1 MKKLATSKYWSLY
14 LIAII
19 VAINFAASQL
29 HYRLDLTK
37 EKRYTLSEPTKK
49 LLKNLDDNINIDI
62 FLKGDMK
69 AGIKKLSKST
79 EELLSEFKEYGNG
92 KIHFRFFDPLTD
104 LDDSAKKLLI
114 DSLYRMGIQPMNLV
128 AQTKKGE
135 EQSERFVLPG
145 AIVKYKDRI
154 FPVDLL
160 KGVSNTGENTL
171 YNNAEALLEYKFA
184 NAIDKITEK
193 RVPAVGYAVG
203 NGEPLDLHNGGA
215 IDFSVYN
222 LVEGLRKNYNFG
234 IVKLDSIDII
244 PAVFNAIIMV
254 KPTNKFTDNEKLKL
268 DQYVMHGGNII
279 FMIDNLHTEMDSL
292 RLDKETLAYDRGLN
306 LEDLFFKYGARVNQ
320 DLVQDMQ
327 CATINF
333 VVGMSGGKPQMQLLP
348 WPYFPLLSGSL
359 THPISKNLDP
369 VYSKFTNSIDTV
381 KANGI
386 QKTVLLQ
393 TSANGRI
400 VGAPAIISF
409 ESVKVAND
417 PRIFNQP
424 NIPAAVLLEGKFS
437 SLYANRMSSSM
448 IDTLANI
455 YKQPFLPAGEKKSK
469 IIICASAEI
478 VMNDISQRG
487 PLPMGYNK
495 DIDYTFANQD
505 YIQNCLDYLTSTS
518 GILETRS
525 KDFTL
530 RLLDPKKLEDNRSFW
545 QFMNIMLPLTLVII
559 AGFIFQWIRKRKYSG

>member
-1 MKKLATSKYWSLY
+1 MSKPDSSKYGWLY
-14 LIAII
+14 LMA
-19 VAINFAASQL
+19 VMVVINLIASQY

-37 EKRYTLSEPTKK
+37 EKRYTLSKPTKK
-49 LLKNLDDNINIDI
+49 LLSNLDDNINIDI
-62 FLKGDMK
+62 FLKGDLK

-79 EELLSEFKEYGNG
+79 EELLTEFKEYGNG

-104 LDDSAKKLLI
+104 LDDSAKKLLV
-114 DSLYRMGIQPMNLV
+114 DSLFRMGIQPMNLV
-128 AQTKKGE
+128 AQSKKGE

-160 KGVSNTGENTL
+160 KGVSNADENTL

-193 RVPAVGYAVG
+193 NLAAIGYVVG
-203 NGEPLDLHNGGA
+203 NGEPLDPQNGGA
-215 IDFSVYN
+215 NVLSVYN
-222 LVEGLRKNYNFG
+222 LVQGLRKNYNFG

-244 PAVFNAIIMV
+244 PSVFNAIIIV
-254 KPTNKFTDNEKLKL
+254 KPINKFSDNEKLKL

-279 FMIDNLHTEMDSL
+279 FMIDNLHAEMDSL

-333 VVGMSGGKPQMQLLP
+333 VIGMQGDKPQMQALS

-359 THPISKNLDP
+359 THPISKNLNP
-369 VYSKFTNSIDTV
+369 VYSKFTNSVDTV
-381 KANGI
+381 KASGI

-400 VGAPAIISF
+400 IGTPAIISF

-417 PRIFNQP
+417 PKVFNQP
-424 NIPAAVLLEGKFS
+424 NIPAAVLLEGKFN
-437 SLYANRMSSSM
+437 SLYANRISSTM
-448 IDTLANI
+448 ADTLANI
-455 YKQPFLPAGEKKSK
+455 YKQPFLPKGEKESK
-469 IIICASAEI
+469 IIICAGAEI

-495 DIDYTFANQD
+495 DINYTFANQD
-505 YIQNCLDYLTSTS
+505 FIQNCLDYLTSSS

-530 RLLDPKKLEDNRSFW
+530 RLLDPKKVEDNSSFW
-545 QFMNIMLPLTLVII
+545 QFINIVLPLLLVIL
-559 AGFIFQWIRKRKYSG
+559 AGFIFQWVRKRKYSS

>member
-1 MKKLATSKYWSLY
+1 
-14 LIAII
+14 
-19 VAINFAASQL
+19 
-29 HYRLDLTK
+29 
-37 EKRYTLSEPTKK
+37 
-49 LLKNLDDNINIDI
+49 
-62 FLKGDMK
+62 
-69 AGIKKLSKST
+69 
-79 EELLSEFKEYGNG
+79 
-92 KIHFRFFDPLTD
+92 
-104 LDDSAKKLLI
+104 
-114 DSLYRMGIQPMNLV
+114 
-128 AQTKKGE
+128 
-135 EQSERFVLPG
+135 
-145 AIVKYKDRI
+145 
-154 FPVDLL
+154 
-160 KGVSNTGENTL
+160 
-171 YNNAEALLEYKFA
+171 
-184 NAIDKITEK
+184 
-193 RVPAVGYAVG
+193 
-203 NGEPLDLHNGGA
+203 
-215 IDFSVYN
+215 
-222 LVEGLRKNYNFG
+222 
-234 IVKLDSIDII
+234 
-244 PAVFNAIIMV
+244 
-254 KPTNKFTDNEKLKL
+254 
-268 DQYVMHGGNII
+268 
-279 FMIDNLHTEMDSL
+279 
-292 RLDKETLAYDRGLN
+292 
-306 LEDLFFKYGARVNQ
+306 
-320 DLVQDMQ
+320 VQDMQ